1 MSNRI
6 WLTYAWKDNEDRQ
19 IDYVIGSLKSQKLE
33 VGYDRARLIPGQRL
47 WPQLDAAI
55 SDPNLDAWAIYATKE
70 SLNSE
75 PCLEEL
81 AYALDRALRTRGAS
95 FPIIGIFPEPIDR
108 SLIPSALATRLYVT
122 LQDPDWAE
130 KVAAGVTLTAP
141 KTTVRPVPACLLK
154 AYEQNGKLIIE
165 VRPRAG
171 RWLPCLFLVPND
183 ERDKL
188 LSVQYAPAER
198 LPQVTLT
205 LGISPVQGDDGKY
218 SGFRIEQAVDNLN
231 SIFATLSSSPSS
243 IVVGQQGE
251 ELIHIK
257 PP

>member
-75 PCLEEL
+75 PS
-81 AYALDRALRTRGAS
+81 ALRNLLTLWTALSGFRGAS

-108 SLIPSALATRLYVT
+108 SLIPSALA
-122 LQDPDWAE
+122 D
-130 KVAAGVTLTAP
+130 
-141 KTTVRPVPACLLK
+141 
-154 AYEQNGKLIIE
+154 
-165 VRPRAG
+165 
-171 RWLPCLFLVPND
+171 
-183 ERDKL
+183 
-188 LSVQYAPAER
+188 
-198 LPQVTLT
+198 
-205 LGISPVQGDDGKY
+205 LGC
-218 SGFRIEQAVDNLN
+218 
-231 SIFATLSSSPSS
+231 T
-243 IVVGQQGE
+243 
-251 ELIHIK
+251 
-257 PP
+257 